1 MDWIIRSYLQ
11 SLPSFVRADA
21 SRASAAHNLEVDEV
35 DVDGVGLKMM
45 LAC

>member
-11 SLPSFVRADA
+11 SLLLVRADA

-35 DVDGVGLKMM
+35 DVDRVGLKMM